1 MPPTIW
7 TKWLSTLCS
16 YAGSPGECCPVNKAL
31 LDTDIYSEVLKA
43 KNPTVAQNAALYRQ
57 QHGVYTVS
65 VITVME
71 VVQGFHRVQNARRML
86 NFVNAVAMEQVTLFD
101 QLAAVLAG
109 RISGDLDR
117 TGQIIGLADPMIAA
131 VALQHGLE
139 LVTGNTAHFQR
150 IQQLGYPLTL
160 ANWRN

>member
-1 MPPTIW
+1 LT
-7 TKWLSTLCS
+7 TQCS
-16 YAGSPGECCPVNKAL
+16 YAVSLGELCPVNKAL

-71 VVQGFHRVQNARRML
+71 VVQGFHRVQNARQLL
-86 NFVNAVAMEQVTLFD
+86 NFLNAVTLEEVVVFD
-101 QLAAVLAG
+101 QTAAELAG

-117 TGQIIGLADPMIAA
+117 TGQSVGLADPMIAA
-131 VALQHGLE
+131 VAIQHGLD
-139 LVTGNTAHFQR
+139 LITGNTAHFHR
-150 IQQLGYPLTL
+150 IQQLGYPLTR
-160 ANWRN
+160 ANWRQ

>member
-1 MPPTIW
+1 
-7 TKWLSTLCS
+7 
-16 YAGSPGECCPVNKAL
+16 VNKAL
-31 LDTDIYSEVLKA
+31 LDTDIYSEVLKS
-43 KNPTVAQNAALYRQ
+43 KNPSVAQNAALYRQ

-71 VVQGFHRVQNARRML
+71 VVQGFHRAQNARRLL
-86 NFVNAVAMEQVTLFD
+86 NFLNAVAMEQVIVFD
-101 QLAAVLAG
+101 QTAAERAG

-117 TGQIIGLADPMIAA
+117 TGQSVRLADPMIAA
-131 VALQHGLE
+131 VAVQHGLE

-160 ANWRN
+160 ANWRQ